1 MINRIKKIFRE
12 YYNTQKKT
20 VANTEE
26 LLWAHI
32 YHDSIRGKKW
42 LEDLPLNV
50 GRWAGNYT
58 FFYVLNRI
66 LNDYRPNNI
75 LEFGLGESSKF
86 ISVYIDNELLETSHD
101 IIEQSQDWA
110 NAFKERFLISQK
122 SSIFICP
129 LVEKEI
135 NGHKVNSYAGIDSK
149 VNKLYDLYVV
159 DGPFGSSHFSRYD
172 IVDLVAKFPKEHEFI
187 ILMDDY
193 QREGERET
201 AEMIVDLLKQKEITH
216 YTQKYTG
223 NKSLLLI
230 VSEKYKYL
238 KSL

>member
-1 MINRIKKIFRE
+1 MINRIKKIFSE
-12 YYNTQKKT
+12 YYNTQKK
-20 VANTEE
+20 AAADTEE

-32 YHDSIRGKKW
+32 YHDSIRGKSW
-42 LEDLPLNV
+42 LQNLSLNV

-66 LNDYRPNNI
+66 LNDYKPNSV

-86 ISVYIDNELLETSHD
+86 ISVYIDNELKETSHD

-110 NAFKERFLISQK
+110 NAFKKRFTLSKK
-122 SSIFICP
+122 SSVLICP
-129 LVEKEI
+129 LIEKEI
-135 NGHKVNSYAGIDSK
+135 KGYKVNGYADIESK

-159 DGPFGSSHFSRYD
+159 DGPFGSPHFSRYD
-172 IVDLVAKFPKEHEFI
+172 IVDLVAQFPKEHEFV

-201 AEMIVDLLKQKEITH
+201 AKVIVNLLREKGIAH
-216 YTQKYTG
+216 YTKKYAG